1 MYMRSAEFL
10 NDNSNRL
17 GPFQYFLFSC
27 DVYISFNRPDLED
40 KRQTLIVQSAAN
52 KKALKEVEDSI
63 LVTLSQTK
71 GNILEDESAIE
82 VLDSSKVCQ

>member
-1 MYMRSAEFL
+1 MNIWFY
-10 NDNSNRL
+10 
-17 GPFQYFLFSC
+17 
-27 DVYISFNRPDLED
+27 RPDLED

-82 VLDSSKVCQ
+82 VLDSSKVC